1 MYNVETEGQL
11 LQLFK
16 MVHNAM
22 VEEFN
27 RKVKNLELT
36 SAQVLVLG
44 CLDQAE
50 ENELCQKD
58 LEEILNLSNPT
69 ITGIVKRL
77 EAKGF
82 IERRSWEKDARYKR
96 ICLTEKA
103 RSIKTEAQ
111 DCVSEVW
118 GRFLSC
124 LTPEEVETLTALL
137 HKIQTHQQGN
147 ES

>member
-1 MYNVETEGQL
+1 MYRVGTEGQL

-27 RKVKNLELT
+27 RKVKSLELT

-103 RSIKTEAQ
+103 RSIKTEALG
-111 DCVSEVW
+111 CVSEIW

-124 LTPEEVETLTALL
+124 LTPEEVDTLISLL
-137 HKIQTHQQGN
+137 YKIQNNQQN
-147 ES
+147 H

>member
-1 MYNVETEGQL
+1 MYSVGTEGQL

-27 RKVKNLELT
+27 RKVKSLELT

-82 IERRSWEKDARYKR
+82 I
-96 ICLTEKA
+96 CLLYTSPSP
-103 RSIKTEAQ
+103 R
-111 DCVSEVW
+111 DR
-118 GRFLSC
+118 G
-124 LTPEEVETLTALL
+124 
-137 HKIQTHQQGN
+137 
-147 ES
+147 